1 MRPPPSCFSP
11 LSGSSGVPP
20 PPLCHLLLGH
30 GSSSSSRYYYRRS
43 LMTGRHRALGAAWQR
58 RMATWRTM
66 PWALESRHDPSMRR
80 SSGEGWR
87 PRCGRVGT
95 AKYPVSGGGY
105 FLGKMRRHGEVRRGG
120 SQKLQGEQAGKVTK
134 ERGELRAGGLVCCG
148 QAGHKQDGRSREKAG
163 LTLLVANVLVCE
175 ERGKRGC
182 EMQLGSFPFSV
193 TSAYFCGEAG

>member
-1 MRPPPSCFSP
+1 
-11 LSGSSGVPP
+11 
-20 PPLCHLLLGH
+20 
-30 GSSSSSRYYYRRS
+30 
-43 LMTGRHRALGAAWQR
+43 
-58 RMATWRTM
+58 M

-134 ERGELRAGGLVCCG
+134 ERGELRAGGAQARWEKQGESGSHAACG
-148 QAGHKQDGRSREKAG
+148 KCLD
-163 LTLLVANVLVCE
+163 L
-175 ERGKRGC
+175 
-182 EMQLGSFPFSV
+182 
-193 TSAYFCGEAG
+193 

>member
-1 MRPPPSCFSP
+1 
-11 LSGSSGVPP
+11 
-20 PPLCHLLLGH
+20 
-30 GSSSSSRYYYRRS
+30 
-43 LMTGRHRALGAAWQR
+43 
-58 RMATWRTM
+58 M

-175 ERGKRGC
+175 ERG
-182 EMQLGSFPFSV
+182 SV
-193 TSAYFCGEAG
+193 DVRCSWEASRLASLLLIFVEKQGEKQHQIEL